1 MNRRLTF
8 AIGALQALIAV
19 AIGFGSLALGLAI
32 LWVFENDSQ
41 TDFLLA
47 FRTAADIWLLAQGA
61 SINVATGNFLALEVE
76 AFKITLMPLGFSIF
90 LGWLAWR
97 VGRTASGASEMWPA
111 WLGAVGTF
119 AILNF
124 LIVRAADF
132 KAVAP
137 DQIGGLIWPVFF
149 FTACVLVGSLIGEPK
164 PVYGVA
170 KGMISLE
177 RKMVN
182 DFFSKTFAAL
192 PWVIRVVWVPALR
205 AGTGIVVA
213 LLIVSAAAIGLLF
226 AVNWIAVV
234 TFYETVHATFL
245 GGFVITVAQIALLP
259 NFVIFAASWLTGVG
273 FSIGAGSLISPL
285 GSAAGPLPAIP
296 ALAILP
302 QGTLD
307 FGMIAVGVPLL
318 LAFFATL
325 AIKKHADDV
334 RFEFA
339 TPIGSAL
346 ALGLSIAFVAA
357 FEMALLGWL
366 ASGAFGPGR
375 FATSGVDPLILFAVV
390 FAEVA
395 VVSVLASFFA
405 AKPLRPD
412 HPLLGLKRN
421 Q

>member
-8 AIGALQALIAV
+8 AIGALQALISV
-19 AIGFGSLALGLAI
+19 AIGLGALAVPLAI
-32 LWVFENDSQ
+32 LWLFENDPQ
-41 TDFLLA
+41 TNFLVA
-47 FRTAADIWLLAQGA
+47 FRTAADIWLLSQGA
-61 SINVATGNFLALEVE
+61 TLNVAAGTFLGLEVP
-76 AFKITLMPLGFSIF
+76 AFNITLMPLGFSIF
-90 LGWLAWR
+90 LAWLAWR
-97 VGRTASGASEMWPA
+97 VGRTISGATEMWPA
-111 WLGAVGTF
+111 WLGAIGTF
-119 AILNF
+119 SILNF
-124 LIVRAADF
+124 LVVKAADF

-137 DQIGGLIWPVFF
+137 DQIGGLIWPVLFF
-149 FTACVLVGSLIGEPK
+149 SAFVFLGSLVGEPR

-170 KGMISLE
+170 KGMVSTE
-177 RKMVN
+177 RKLIN
-182 DFFSKTFAAL
+182 DFFAKTFAAL

-213 LLIVSAAAIGLLF
+213 LLVVSAAAIGLLF
-226 AVNWIAVV
+226 AFNWIGVV
-234 TFYETVHATFL
+234 TFYETVHSTFL
-245 GGFVITVAQIALLP
+245 GGFAITSAQIALLP

-296 ALAILP
+296 ALAVLP

-307 FGMIAVGVPLL
+307 FGMIAIGVPLL

-357 FEMALLGWL
+357 VELALLGWL

-375 FATSGVDPLILFAVV
+375 FASNGVEPLLLFAVV
-390 FAEVA
+390 FVEVA
-395 VVSVLASFFA
+395 LVAVLASFFA
-405 AKPLRPD
+405 AKPIRPD
-412 HPLLGLKRN
+412 HPLLGLKRK